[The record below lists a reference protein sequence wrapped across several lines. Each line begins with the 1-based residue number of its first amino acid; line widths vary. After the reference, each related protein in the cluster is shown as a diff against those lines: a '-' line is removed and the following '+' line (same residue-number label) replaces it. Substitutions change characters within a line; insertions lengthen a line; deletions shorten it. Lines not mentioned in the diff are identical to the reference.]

1 MALKALTGSRFDV
14 LGGVPERTARDR
26 VLALLVDAIRAGV
39 FEVGDRLPNLRDLA
53 DELGIS
59 HVVARQAIEVLV
71 ECGVLDVR
79 PGRGGGVFLVSSTG
93 LAQALREIYDVPTPD
108 EARNLLEAR
117 FVVQRAVVRRAV
129 MHADARDLAE
139 LGALVSRMRHTRLF
153 QEFTELTVR
162 FHLRLALTAR
172 NVMLTSFL
180 REVLNRMALYGM
192 NRAGTLLTEDQV
204 IERGCVLYEQ
214 LYEILIRSE
223 VDAPDSWVDQ
233 HIHFVQDLYDFEVA
247 NSGGV
252 LSEVRPV

>member
-1 MALKALTGSRFDV
+1 MALDGLTGSRFDV
-14 LGGVPERTARDR
+14 LGGAPERTARDR

-79 PGRGGGVFLVSSTG
+79 PGRGGGVFLISSTG
-93 LAQALREIYDVPTPD
+93 LAQALREIYEVPTKD

-129 MHADARDLAE
+129 VHADARDLAE
-139 LGALVSRMRHTRLF
+139 LGALVSRMRHTTMF

-192 NRAGTLLTEDQV
+192 NRAGLLLEDQ
-204 IERGCVLYEQ
+204 IIARGCVLYEQ
-214 LYEILIRSE
+214 LYAILIRSE
-223 VDAPDSWVDQ
+223 VDAADAWVDQ
-233 HIHFVQDLYDFEVA
+233 HIQFVQDLYDFEVD
-247 NSGGV
+247 NSSG
-252 LSEVRPV
+252 LLTAT